1 MSRTFINCS
10 DVVFPVVTW
19 QLEYPCSSEMAAG
32 KRQKDVKTKQRHTE
46 VLLMLW
52 TPSAFVHL
60 LASAGAGKSTSF
72 KDELSAF
79 GPVRLRLCGSLR
91 SCPSCSVPGCS

>member
-1 MSRTFINCS
+1 M
-10 DVVFPVVTW
+10 
-19 QLEYPCSSEMAAG
+19 QLRNGSWEEAERREDKAE
-32 KRQKDVKTKQRHTE
+32 THTE